1 MPPPSPASPGPQAT
15 ASAAQSHPDQA
26 VESQYD
32 RTERTAS
39 LIAAGK
45 HRNLIGG
52 QWDVMGDL
60 QLDFLRRS
68 GLMPEHRV
76 LDIGCGCLRAGVKLI
91 PYLEPDHYY
100 GLDAEKALLD
110 VGFHKELARAGIQ
123 DRLSRANLYASRLF
137 IHRRLGAATIDMAI
151 CNSVMTHLPLNY
163 VRICLENTFD
173 YFKDGASLFM
183 TFFELPAGT
192 RFSAPH
198 TNTHGVTTNG
208 ASDPYH
214 YPVSD
219 MVHAAEGTGWAASY
233 IGEWGHPRG
242 QAMMHYR
249 RA

>member
-1 MPPPSPASPGPQAT
+1 MAVAAVAPHPQE
-15 ASAAQSHPDQA
+15 P

-45 HRNLIGG
+45 HRNLVGG
-52 QWDVMGDL
+52 QWDAMGDL
-60 QLDFLRRS
+60 QLDFMRKS
-68 GLMPEHRV
+68 GLMPGHRV

-100 GLDAEKALLD
+100 GLDAEKALLE
-110 VGFHKELARAGIQ
+110 VGFHKELVKAGIQ

-137 IHRRLGAATIDMAI
+137 IHRRLGEAMIDMAI

-163 VRICLENTFD
+163 VRICLENTFAH
-173 YFKDGASLFM
+173 FKDGASLFM
-183 TFFELPAGT
+183 TFFELPAGM
-192 RFSAPH
+192 RFSASR
-198 TNTHGVTTNG
+198 TNAYGVTTHG

-214 YPVSD
+214 YTVSD
-219 MVHAAEGTGWAASY
+219 MVHAAEGTGWTASY

-242 QAMMHYR
+242 QAMMQYR
-249 RA
+249 RL